1 MEHFSK
7 RNNLVITKADKGRA
21 IITLRVKEYI
31 PKAN

>member
-7 RNNLVITKADKGRA
+7 RNNLITKADKGRA
-21 IITLRVKEYI
+21 TITLRVKEYI

>member
-7 RNNLVITKADKGRA
+7 RNNLVITKADKGTA
-21 IITLRVKEYI
+21 TITLPLKEYI

>member
-1 MEHFSK
+1 MEDFSK

-21 IITLRVKEYI
+21 TITLRVKEYI